1 MRPNRLAS
9 NLTKGLML
17 FLLLATGLSGCLFFG
32 GRDAQET
39 SSEEQIATGPTDLEN
54 TATGVRITVPDGWRV
69 AREGLRKTADIYAVY
84 PSRDLYAAVLSER
97 AAVLSQFDLEDNA
110 TQYRRLIRSELDDYE
125 GEDRLGT
132 SSIDGKPAIQ
142 YEIRGRV
149 DGVPVVYLHTT
160 VKGADN
166 YYQVVGWTTENGYE
180 ENEETLKAIALSF
193 RKTES

>member
-9 NLTKGLML
+9 NLAKGLML
-17 FLLLATGLSGCLFFG
+17 FLLLTTGLSGCLFFG
-32 GRDAQET
+32 GRDDQT
-39 SSEEQIATGPTDLEN
+39 PSENQIADGPTDLEN
-54 TATGVRITVPDGWRV
+54 AATGVQITVPDGWRI
-69 AREGLRKTADIYAVY
+69 AREGLRRNADIYAVY
-84 PSRDLYAAVLSER
+84 PSRDLYAMVLSER

-132 SSIDGKPAIQ
+132 SSVDGKPAVQ

-160 VKGADN
+160 IKGADS
-166 YYQVVGWTTENGYE
+166 YYQVVGWTTEDGYE
-180 ENEETLKAIALSF
+180 ANEEVLKAIAQSF
-193 RKTES
+193 RETES